1 MIDGSA
7 TDDREPTMAES
18 LKVVISGSVRTITA
32 IIAKLMEMMIVLC
45 AGLVVSEAGIVP
57 AGIVPAGIVPA
68 FHWIPLERDAPTA
81 GVIRRRMDGI
91 SRMDAIVRLVVN

>member
-57 AGIVPAGIVPA
+57 AGIVPA